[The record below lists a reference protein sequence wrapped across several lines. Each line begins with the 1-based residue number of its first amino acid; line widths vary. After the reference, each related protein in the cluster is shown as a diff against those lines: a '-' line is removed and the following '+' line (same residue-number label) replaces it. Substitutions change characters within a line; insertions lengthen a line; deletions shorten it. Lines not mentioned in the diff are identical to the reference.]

1 MTGILSW
8 NSIHEAMPGRAALEV
23 TVVKKLTILIL
34 MSLLL
39 TMTPALAA
47 KGGKPG
53 GGGGKQAEYTAAL
66 ISGGFEFDAV
76 DVTPQKKGN
85 IFNNNS
91 QLTMDRPDENNTAD
105 KTTWDGVFD
114 ACMPASLLSNPV
126 YTVFVGAGDW
136 EITNSG
142 GKAAGTAGSDVR
154 IRFHNIIDETA
165 DIDFDLIGEL
175 DFDGQFLPEPGL
187 PSVITLTQAK
197 IYAADNENHQG
208 CNSGE
213 FNLIPH
219 SVSLKICHKYDDGS
233 GCP

>member
-1 MTGILSW
+1 
-8 NSIHEAMPGRAALEV
+8 
-23 TVVKKLTILIL
+23 VKKLAILIV

-39 TMTPALAA
+39 MMTPALAR

-53 GGGGKQAEYTAAL
+53 GGGGKPAEYTAAL
-66 ISGGFEFDAV
+66 INGGFEFDAV

-91 QLTMDRPDENNTAD
+91 QLTMYRPGDSAAAD
-105 KTTWDGVFD
+105 QTTWDGVFD

-126 YTVFVGAGDW
+126 SSIFVGAGDW

-142 GKAAGTAGSDVR
+142 GKTAGTAGSDVR

-175 DFDGQFLPEPGL
+175 DFDGQFLPAPGSS
-187 PSVITLTQAK
+187 SVITLDQAK
-197 IYAADNENHQG
+197 IYAADNENHLG
-208 CNSGE
+208 CNSGK
-213 FNLIPH
+213 FDLVPH